1 MFSWIGEAFGLRNFL
16 VCLFTTI
23 IMFCFRLFFAL
34 SSSSSCFVAEQWIVG
49 AGRDGEEQEVK
60 QFVTS
65 IQTPYLQ
72 KKNTVFFSNSDLLP
86 VLATTVFLQC
96 HQEGHH

>member
-1 MFSWIGEAFGLRNFL
+1 MSNFL
-16 VCLFTTI
+16 VCLFITI
-23 IMFCFRLFFAL
+23 IMFCFRIFFAF
-34 SSSSSCFVAEQWIVG
+34 SSSFSCFVAEQWIVG

-72 KKNTVFFSNSDLLP
+72 KNKVFF
-86 VLATTVFLQC
+86 
-96 HQEGHH
+96 